1 MTTIGYGD
9 ISPVTGL
16 SKLILCIF
24 ALMGAGFIAMP
35 AVSSHHVHVLH

>member
-9 ISPVTGL
+9 ISPGTGL
-16 SKLILCIF
+16 AKVVLCIF

-35 AVSSHHVHVLH
+35 AVRIWI